1 MDLNRSEETKGDDD
15 DDGMWCFDVDARVE
29 RGGDVTSQTLK
40 HCAMERPRK
49 EEETTRDAKTGRF
62 EFGKM
67 SDANDAATPGRAFAL
82 RFGSGKTTHE
92 AKIGDVKA
100 IFGKFVR
107 EGKMTVE
114 TKDGTRV
121 LVRGS
126 PGECARLMKTL
137 TTMKSQP
144 TEARQAY
151 LRGLQRCATCAGK
164 CEANERK
171 MAERQDKAAAAAAAA
186 AEASAEKRRRR
197 ETEEVE
203 RRAAKE
209 SKLEDQLRA
218 LEEKKLKVE
227 STKAEIAS
235 LKIDIEG
242 ERDALRRE
250 KESIVQRRRE
260 LEDEDRKSVV

>member
-1 MDLNRSEETKGDDD
+1 MNRSEETKGDDD

-121 LVRGS
+121 LV
-126 PGECARLMKTL
+126 
-137 TTMKSQP
+137 
-144 TEARQAY
+144 
-151 LRGLQRCATCAGK
+151 
-164 CEANERK
+164 
-171 MAERQDKAAAAAAAA
+171 
-186 AEASAEKRRRR
+186 
-197 ETEEVE
+197 
-203 RRAAKE
+203 
-209 SKLEDQLRA
+209 
-218 LEEKKLKVE
+218 
-227 STKAEIAS
+227 
-235 LKIDIEG
+235 
-242 ERDALRRE
+242 
-250 KESIVQRRRE
+250 
-260 LEDEDRKSVV
+260 